1 MPNRFTLSPTA
12 RRLLRSYGV
21 LIAIAIAFLLMAIFV
36 REKDR
41 TVPVESIGHP
51 AHVGLVA

>member
-1 MPNRFTLSPTA
+1 MPDRFNLSPTA

-21 LIAIAIAFLLMAIFV
+21 VVLLALAFLLMAMFV

-41 TVPVESIGHP
+41 TVPVESLGTIETI
-51 AHVGLVA
+51 GLVA